1 MKRLVPLLAAAAALA
16 LAACG
21 DRADKQAAAP
31 AARPESCDDPA
42 ARVTIG
48 YVRNAP
54 DWIQLSPQAG
64 GGYTYWG
71 KNTIRRCGANEARI
85 WVQVRYANEQL
96 WGQEGAA
103 YNEIIRYTLARFHYR
118 FNCANRTYATVE
130 MQIIG
135 ANDEVVTT
143 VPGRPDDYAETGAS
157 PAGQIID
164 TACFGS

>member
-1 MKRLVPLLAAAAALA
+1 MKHLALLFAAAAALG

-21 DRADKQAAAP
+21 DGAQQQAAAP
-31 AARPESCDDPA
+31 VARPESCDDPA
-42 ARVTIG
+42 ARVPIG
-48 YVRNAP
+48 YVANAP
-54 DWIQLSPQAG
+54 EWIQLSPQAG

-71 KNTIRRCGANEARI
+71 KSSIRRCGEDEARA

-118 FNCANRTYATVE
+118 FNCTDMTYATVE

-135 ANDEVVTT
+135 ANEEIVATA
-143 VPGRPDDYAETGAS
+143 PGRPEEYTETGAS
-157 PAGQIID
+157 PAGQIIN